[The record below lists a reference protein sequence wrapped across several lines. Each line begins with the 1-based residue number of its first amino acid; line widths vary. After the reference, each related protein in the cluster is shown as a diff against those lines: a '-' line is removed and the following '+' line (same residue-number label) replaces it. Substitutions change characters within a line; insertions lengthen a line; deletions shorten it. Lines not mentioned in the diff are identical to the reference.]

1 MRRTWNTWMA
11 LCLIAAGCAPL
22 DLSPF
27 APQAR
32 SRVLDEPPGTACPH
46 GGKALQTG
54 LDRDGDGAL
63 GDDEVTHTEYVCT
76 QAPQVL
82 VRTVPL
88 AAGAQCPEGG
98 QVTQAGVDLNGDG
111 VLDDDEV
118 TREVPACTRSATVR
132 TRTRT
137 VMNSEVCRS
146 FATILEAGEDVD
158 GNGILGTSEVQA
170 SHHFCLLNDTRLQVQ
185 VQPEPAGGLC
195 GRPGVRVD
203 AFVDLNDNGQ
213 RDSDLEELITFP
225 VCQPVRVHEGP
236 YVVRNATDLAALRG
250 VTRVNG
256 DLFVNSETLS
266 EFALPELSAVVGN
279 LLIDTNPQL
288 TRVDLP
294 GLRFARGVALDR
306 NATLTTASMG
316 DPAGLVSVDGFLTVQ
331 NNPLLT
337 TLEGLRPLM
346 PQKSLTVVNN
356 ARLETID
363 FQAISGLSKT
373 LTVEENPRLRTLSLP
388 QLQTTDTVSLIGATA
403 LESLAGLSA
412 LRTVE
417 SLSLIGNGALT
428 RLDGLDSLVSAGA
441 ITLDNN
447 ARLQTTAGFPQLV
460 RAGSVT
466 IRNNA
471 LLESAGGM
479 PALRTI
485 SGSFTVLNNP
495 KLRTVTGL
503 DLLDFAHS
511 VSVEQNPMLIDLGG
525 FGNLM
530 RMDRL
535 SVRNNDRMETLARL
549 MDLRRLEFLVVTD
562 NVNLK
567 ELRLDGLETVE
578 QAITVTGNLTLPTCL
593 ARDLA
598 NRTFAGKPGN
608 VAIAG
613 NGDFPTAC
621 TTP

>member
-1 MRRTWNTWMA
+1 M
-11 LCLIAAGCAPL
+11 
-22 DLSPF
+22 
-27 APQAR
+27 
-32 SRVLDEPPGTACPH
+32 
-46 GGKALQTG
+46 
-54 LDRDGDGAL
+54 L
-63 GDDEVTHTEYVCT
+63 GDDEVTHTEYVCAEAT
-76 QAPQVL
+76 AVL
-82 VRTVPL
+82 LRTVPL
-88 AAGAQCPEGG
+88 APGAQCPEGG
-98 QVTQAGVDLNGDG
+98 QVTQAGLDLNGDG
-111 VLDDDEV
+111 VLDDTEV

-137 VMNSEVCRS
+137 VLSSEVCRS
-146 FATILEAGEDVD
+146 AATILEVGEDVD
-158 GNGILGTSEVQA
+158 GNGVLGTSEVQA
-170 SHHFCLLNDTRLQVQ
+170 SHHFCLLNDTQRQVQVQ
-185 VQPEPAGGLC
+185 VQPEPAGGIC

-203 AFVDLNDNGQ
+203 AFIDLNDNGQ
-213 RDSDLEELITFP
+213 RDPDMEELITLP
-225 VCQPVRVHEGP
+225 VCQPVRVHEGS

-266 EFALPELSAVVGN
+266 EFALPELSVVVGS
-279 LLIDTNPQL
+279 LRIDTNPLL

-294 GLRFARGVALDR
+294 GLRFATTVALDR
-306 NATLTTASMG
+306 NAELTTASMG
-316 DPAGLVSVDGFLTVQ
+316 DPAGMVSVQWDLFVQ
-331 NNPLLT
+331 HNPLLT
-337 TLEGLRPLM
+337 TLDGLRALAPGGA
-346 PQKSLTVVNN
+346 LTVLDN
-356 ARLETID
+356 ARLETLG
-363 FQAISGLSKT
+363 FPAIIGLAKA

-388 QLQTTDTVSLIGATA
+388 RLQTTGSVSLIGATA
-403 LESLAGLSA
+403 LESLAGLSE

-466 IRNNA
+466 ISNNA

-479 PALRTI
+479 PLLRTV
-485 SGSFTVLNNP
+485 SESFTVLNNP
-495 KLRTVTGL
+495 KLRTVSGL

-511 VSVEQNPMLIDLGG
+511 VSVEQNPMLNDLIG

-530 RMDRL
+530 RLDRL
-535 SVRNNDRMETLARL
+535 SVRDNERLETLARL

-567 ELRLDGLETVE
+567 ELRLDGLEAVE
-578 QAITVTGNLTLPTCL
+578 QGFTMTGNLTLPTCL

-598 NRTFAGKPGN
+598 NRTFSGKPGN
-608 VAIAG
+608 VTIAG
-613 NGDFPTAC
+613 NGDFPSAC
-621 TTP
+621 TNP